1 MKIPETTCEN
11 PYIEFRFNKR
21 GELIKLVATNSW
33 WGGINDGFISSEGY
47 EGNTCLPKDLNKY
60 LKAYKNR
67 KIKALEKEIKIL
79 QIKLKNYQ
87 K

>member
-1 MKIPETTCEN
+1 MKIPETTPEN
-11 PYIEFRFNKR
+11 PFIEFRFDKKGNMT
-21 GELIKLVATNSW
+21 LCTTSSW

-47 EGNTCLPKDLNKY
+47 EGNTCLPKDLDKY

-67 KIKALEKEIKIL
+67 KIKALKKEIEIL